1 MTDDI
6 AYIPRPYR
14 YTTAFMAALAIIAGM
29 SPKCYLESLVRHL
42 ECRGLIGEDA

>member
-14 YTTAFMAALAIIAGM
+14 YAMSFMAALSLHAGL
-29 SPKCYLESLVRHL
+29 SPKCYMEQLVRHL